1 MKDIKRVA
9 ILTLLFALGLAGC
22 APQAEVSNGDEEKSE
37 AADTAKAAEKKE
49 ASSQPK
55 SKPKPAAIV
64 LPAGTEID
72 VRLITGLNSKE
83 NKDGDPFEGT
93 AEADIKVDGKVAIP
107 KDAKITG
114 QVTKAVKSGR
124 FKGRAELWV
133 TLTNVTIKG
142 KRYTL
147 ATDTVGQKEGSK
159 AKRNILFIG
168 GGTGAGAGIGAVAGG
183 KKGAA
188 TGGAIGAAAGT
199 AGALLTGQRDIE
211 FPSESLL
218 RFKLEEAVSIRP

>member
-1 MKDIKRVA
+1 MKNLKQIT
-9 ILTLLFALGLAGC
+9 ILALLFSLGLAGC
-22 APQAEVSNGDEEKSE
+22 APQTEVSNGDKEKSE
-37 AADTAKAAEKKE
+37 AADTEKAAEKKE
-49 ASSQPK
+49 ASSKP
-55 SKPKPAAIV
+55 KPKPAAIV

-83 NKDGDPFEGT
+83 NQDGDPFDGT
-93 AEADIKVDGKVAIP
+93 AEEDIMVKGKVAIP

-114 QVTKAVKSGR
+114 KVTKAIKSGR

-133 TLTNVTIKG
+133 TLTGVTVKG

-147 ATDTVGQKEGSK
+147 VADTVGQKEGSK
-159 AKRNILFIG
+159 TKRNILFIG

-188 TGGAIGAAAGT
+188 TGGAIGAAVGT
-199 AGALLTGQRDIE
+199 AGALLTGKRDIQ

-218 RFKLEEAVSIRP
+218 RFKLEKAVSIRP